1 MIKSNIYRVCMA
13 FLILVFVFLAFISM
27 RVGTRISNAIV
38 TKDVNYLEENI
49 EFSVEEQSF
58 ICSNITS
65 EESDTAGTNSVERFV
80 STFKSVSEP
89 EADST
94 VRVDGFFEIGKE
106 FTRCV
111 AIYNIPDSDD
121 KYFPHRV
128 EYGLGTTLEVFNENS
143 KDNIKCIANEA
154 AVLRNRGL
162 KALIFILSLIVMV
175 GSIILACRFAIKFS
189 DTFDP

>member
-13 FLILVFVFLAFISM
+13 ILILVFVFLAFISM
-27 RVGTRISNAIV
+27 RMGTRISDAII
-38 TKDVNYLEENI
+38 TKDVKYLEENM

-65 EESDTAGTNSVERFV
+65 VESDTADINSVERFV

-162 KALIFILSLIVMV
+162 KALIFILSLLAMI
-175 GSIILACRFAIKFS
+175 GSIILACRFAMKFS

>member
-13 FLILVFVFLAFISM
+13 ILILVFVFLAFISM
-27 RVGTRISNAIV
+27 KMGTRISDAII
-38 TKDVNYLEENI
+38 TKDVNYLEENM

-65 EESDTAGTNSVERFV
+65 VESDTADINSVERFV

-175 GSIILACRFAIKFS
+175 GSIILACRFAMKFS
-189 DTFDP
+189 DTFD

>member
-13 FLILVFVFLAFISM
+13 ILILVFVFLAFISM
-27 RVGTRISNAIV
+27 RTGTHSSDAII

-65 EESDTAGTNSVERFV
+65 EESDTADTNSVERFV
-80 STFKSVSEP
+80 STFKSES

-143 KDNIKCIANEA
+143 KDNIKYIANEA
-154 AVLRNRGL
+154 AELRNRGL
-162 KALIFILSLIVMV
+162 KGLIFILSLLVMI
-175 GSIILACRFAIKFS
+175 GSIVLACVFAMKFS
-189 DTFDP
+189 DTFD

>member
-13 FLILVFVFLAFISM
+13 ILILVFVFLAFISM
-27 RVGTRISNAIV
+27 RMGTRISDAII
-38 TKDVNYLEENI
+38 TKDVKYLEENI

-65 EESDTAGTNSVERFV
+65 EESDTADTGSVERFV

-94 VRVDGFFEIGKE
+94 VRVDGFFEIGQE

-128 EYGLGTTLEVFNENS
+128 EYGLGTTLEIFNENS

-154 AVLRNRGL
+154 AVSRNRGL
-162 KALIFILSLIVMV
+162 KGLIFILSLLVMI
-175 GSIILACRFAIKFS
+175 GSIILACRFAMKFS
-189 DTFDP
+189 DTFD

>member
-13 FLILVFVFLAFISM
+13 ILILVFVFLAFISM
-27 RVGTRISNAIV
+27 RMGTRISDAII
-38 TKDVNYLEENI
+38 TKDVKYLEENI

-65 EESDTAGTNSVERFV
+65 EESDTADPGSVERFV

-94 VRVDGFFEIGKE
+94 VRVDGFFEIGQE

-154 AVLRNRGL
+154 AVSRNRGL
-162 KALIFILSLIVMV
+162 KGLIFILSLLVMV
-175 GSIILACRFAIKFS
+175 GSIILACRFAMKFS

>member
-13 FLILVFVFLAFISM
+13 FLILVFVFIAIVSM
-27 RVGTRISNAIV
+27 NVGTRISDAII
-38 TKDVNYLEENI
+38 TKDVNYLEENM

-65 EESDTAGTNSVERFV
+65 EESNAADTDSVERFV

-89 EADST
+89 EVAST
-94 VRVDGFFEIGKE
+94 IRVDGFFEIGQE

-111 AIYNIPDSDD
+111 AIYNIPGSDD
-121 KYFPHRV
+121 EYFPHRV

-154 AVLRNRGL
+154 ADLRNRGL
-162 KALIFILSLIVMV
+162 IALIFILSLLVMV
-175 GSIILACRFAIKFS
+175 GSIILACKFAMKLS